1 MDTVKFSMYGPMISG
16 QGEQAVRT
24 YKKIV
29 GKKSTWYVS
38 MQENPADNV
47 YCTPNERKPG
57 FERSQGFGGA
67 TLTFK
72 MEDGTEDQV
81 QGPWHSCSDSLFLD
95 TMYDVRDKCL
105 TRGICAKSV
114 KRDYYNGDEYS
125 EVLHYDE
132 NATLGEYDRIQN
144 MAQKFANDL
153 NCEIYYAMRSSGG
166 GHSGCASPK

>member
-1 MDTVKFSMYGPMISG
+1 MDTVTFSINGPMISG
-16 QGEQAVRT
+16 QVEQAVRT

-29 GKKSTWYVS
+29 GAKSTWYVS
-38 MQENPADNV
+38 VQENAADNV
-47 YCTPNERKPG
+47 YCTSNVRKPG
-57 FERSQGFGGA
+57 ERSQGFGGA

-72 MEDGTEDQV
+72 MDDGTEDQV
-81 QGPWHSCSDSLFLD
+81 QGPWHSSSESLFLD

-114 KRDYYNGDEYS
+114 KHDYFSGDEYS

-132 NATLGEYDRIQN
+132 NPTLGEYSRIED

-153 NCEIYYAMRSSGG
+153 NCRIFYAMKSSGG
-166 GHSGCASPK
+166 GNSHFKDPK